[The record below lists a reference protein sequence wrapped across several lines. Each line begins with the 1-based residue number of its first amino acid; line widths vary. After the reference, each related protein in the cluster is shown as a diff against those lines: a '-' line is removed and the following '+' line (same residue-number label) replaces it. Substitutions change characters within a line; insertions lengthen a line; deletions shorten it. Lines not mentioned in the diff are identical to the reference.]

1 MTEPLEV
8 LIVDDTDGCRE
19 LYSLWFEA
27 DYSVWTAPNGTVA
40 LEQLDDETDI
50 VLLDRNM
57 PGQSGLEV
65 AREIR
70 AEGYDCQIVMVSSE
84 SQEFTLSES
93 PVDEYVRK
101 PTEREPLVSTV
112 EQIASQRVYQTTL
125 SEFFAVSAT
134 VGRVETRV
142 PCDKLDSIEEYTRLR
157 EQAEQKRAD
166 ASSVLEGGQLDWKAA
181 FQTVAETGGGQPSA
195 PQLQ

>member
-8 LIVDDTDGCRE
+8 LIVDDTDGCRD

-27 DYSVWTAPNGTVA
+27 EYTVRTAPNGTVA
-40 LEQLDDETDI
+40 LERLDDETDI

-57 PGQSGLEV
+57 PGPSGLDV
-65 AREIR
+65 ARKIR
-70 AEGYDCQIVMVSSE
+70 AEEYDCQIVMVSSE
-84 SQEFTLSES
+84 SQEFGLAAS
-93 PVDEYVRK
+93 PVDEYVQK
-101 PTEREPLVSTV
+101 PADRETLVSTV
-112 EQIASQRVYQTTL
+112 ERLASQRVYQTAL

-134 VGRVETRV
+134 VGRVESRA
-142 PCDKLDSIEEYTRLR
+142 PRDKLESVEEYLRLR

-166 ASSVLEGGQLDWKAA
+166 ASSMLECGHLDWKAA
-181 FQTVAETGGGQPSA
+181 FQSVGETGSQPSA